1 MIVKV
6 INCRSGR
13 HETWANIIQIEAFG
27 RDDDDDDLCH
37 KLRPGTKE
45 RNFLEVI
52 TINVKFG
59 KFIDLL
65 RWVVERS
72 YPYNDDINNV
82 LFN

>member
-6 INCRSGR
+6 INCRSGQ

-52 TINVKFG
+52 TIN
-59 KFIDLL
+59 
-65 RWVVERS
+65 S
-72 YPYNDDINNV
+72 
-82 LFN
+82 